1 MSYWDDFDIE
11 NRVLEILRSVDSQ
24 GHHLGRPFLTAYQ
37 IAIEFDRRDH
47 DIVTRL
53 NLPIGGAG
61 VGQRSSLAQYL
72 ARELS
77 QRIQSG
83 EMANVEGGFLSSQH
97 LEDISFEGRDRVFHS
112 SLMDSPLG
120 VSIFRLRE

>member
-11 NRVLEILRSVDSQ
+11 NHILEILRSVDSQ

-37 IAIEFDRRDH
+37 IAIEFDRRYH

>member
-1 MSYWDDFDIE
+1 MSYWDDLAIGE
-11 NRVLEILRSVDSQ
+11 RVLDVLRGVDSQ
-24 GHHLGRPFLTAYQ
+24 GHHLGRPFLTSYQ
-37 IAIEFDRRDH
+37 IAIEFDRRYH
-47 DIVTRL
+47 CMVM
-53 NLPIGGAG
+53 NLDLPVGGAG

-83 EMANVEGGFLSSQH
+83 EMADVEGGFLSSQH

-112 SLMDSPLG
+112 SLMDSPVG
-120 VSIFRLRE
+120 VSMFRLRE